1 MLLNPTGGVLGG
13 DRLITEIVQ
22 EPGTHACL
30 TTPSATRIYRTAA
43 EPAILDTVVRVDDGA
58 FLEYFPDHVIPH
70 VRSALRQSLRV
81 ELGRE
86 SRAIVIDSLA
96 SGRVAHGERWSFTE
110 MDSRI
115 EVHVCGHPAFINRT
129 RIVPAAMRPDRFGL
143 MEDYDYMS
151 CIGIFAGGFA
161 RWKELSAAA
170 NDLFDGA
177 ENIRAAAT
185 ELSRGGCS
193 VRILARSAPDMTH
206 ATKQVWDAAR
216 HLIAGLPPF
225 DHRKY

>member
-185 ELSRGGCS
+185 ELSRDGCS